1 MFYYDDVFS
10 VMKGKSENMT
20 DLEKITII
28 SFDEMYLHNRIEYE
42 PQEQRILGPHNNVQ
56 VMCARGLF
64 SQWKMLL

>member
-28 SFDEMYLHNRIEYE
+28 SFDEM
-42 PQEQRILGPHNNVQ
+42 
-56 VMCARGLF
+56 
-64 SQWKMLL
+64 